1 MKIHTKA
8 LCICGKPITCLDG
21 TRGAHLPD
29 AGIYRPVKLCK
40 VKCGRF
46 DSVYIC
52 QNHEEG
58 RCTLDFDAAYLV
70 EEDGNY
76 EVHVTVTS
84 PKGETFKTVLSKE
97 GCGSLTIENPELWWV
112 NGLGAQ
118 PLYEVEAVLFVM
130 ERQWIP
136 GNGESVFGTMTMQ
149 RNKDEWGESFAHE
162 INGKA
167 FFAMGAD
174 YIPEEHLL
182 GKRSKERTRQLLMD
196 CKLANYNVIR
206 VWGGGF
212 YPMTGF
218 LISVMSWVWL
228 YGRISCLPALY
239 MS

>member
-1 MKIHTKA
+1 MYKRQYEGFMHLRKA
-8 LCICGKPITCLDG
+8 HYMFGWDW
-21 TRGAHLPD
+21 GAHLPD

-46 DSVYIC
+46 DSVYIR

-118 PLYEVEAVLFVM
+118 PLYEVEAVLFC
-130 ERQWIP
+130 
-136 GNGESVFGTMTMQ
+136 NGEAVDTWKRRIGFRTMTC
-149 RNKDEWGESFAHE
+149 
-162 INGKA
+162 
-167 FFAMGAD
+167 
-174 YIPEEHLL
+174 LL
-182 GKRSKERTRQLLMD
+182 YTSR
-196 CKLANYNVIR
+196 CV
-206 VWGGGF
+206 
-212 YPMTGF
+212 
-218 LISVMSWVWL
+218 
-228 YGRISCLPALY
+228 
-239 MS
+239 